1 MELNKDI
8 QYIKGV
14 GPAKAKLLNKL
25 GIFTLQDLITYYP
38 REYEDRSKITKISDF
53 VDSENVTFRAIVVS
67 KMSELRVRKGLTI
80 YKLLVRDE
88 SESCVLIWY
97 NQYYLKNQ
105 FKIGSTYTF
114 YGKVNRKFGNKIEV
128 LSPVFDAENA
138 TKNTGKIIPI
148 YPLTYNLTQNGIRL
162 IIENGLKLIN
172 NSLEETLPKKI
183 IDKNKLFDI
192 NKAVEQ
198 IHFPKSLENYQKAR
212 TRLVFEEL
220 LTTQLALMMLK
231 NNNEADKAG
240 ISFDKSVSVLDLI
253 SSLPFK
259 LTSAQT
265 KVLDEII
272 SDMESPNTMNRL
284 LQGDVGSRENNC
296 IDSKRL

>member
-1 MELNKDI
+1 LELDKDI

-38 REYEDRSKITKISDF
+38 REYEDRSKITKICDF
-53 VDSENVTFRAIVVS
+53 IDGENVTFKAIVVS
-67 KMSELRVRKGLTI
+67 KMSELKIRKGLTI

-97 NQYYLKNQ
+97 NQYYLKTQ
-105 FKIGSTYTF
+105 FKIGNTYTF
-114 YGKVNRKFGNKIEV
+114 YGKVNKKFGNKIEV
-128 LSPVFDAENA
+128 LSPVFDAENV

-148 YPLTYNLTQNGIRL
+148 YPLTYNLTQNAIRL
-162 IIENGLKLIN
+162 IIENGLKLIGN
-172 NSLEETLPKKI
+172 NLEDNLPKKI
-183 IDKNKLFDI
+183 IEENKLFDI
-192 NKAVEQ
+192 NMAVSQ
-198 IHFPKSLENYQKAR
+198 IHFPKSLEDYQKAR

-231 NNNEADKAG
+231 NSNEDDKEG
-240 ISFDKSVSVLDLI
+240 ISFDKNVSVLDLI

-265 KVLDEII
+265 RVLEEII

-284 LQGDVGSRENNC
+284 LQGDVGSRKNNC
-296 IDSKRL
+296 IDSK